1 MQQSQR
7 FSISSKVTLLV
18 QRYSMKL
25 NGVILGF
32 IITLIAFES
41 EGRKLQTN
49 HLYMYYVEFPFL
61 NTSLKVVM
69 EINWRS

>member
-1 MQQSQR
+1 
-7 FSISSKVTLLV
+7 
-18 QRYSMKL
+18 MKL